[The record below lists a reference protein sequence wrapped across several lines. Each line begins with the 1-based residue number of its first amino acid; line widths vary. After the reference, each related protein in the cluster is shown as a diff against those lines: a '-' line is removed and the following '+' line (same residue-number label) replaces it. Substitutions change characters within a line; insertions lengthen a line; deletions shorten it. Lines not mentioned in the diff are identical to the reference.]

1 MWNEWHFFWARRNYI
16 PPRWK
21 HKPARPKLSLLLEPR
36 FGHSAVVNV
45 SIFQHEL
52 VPNKNHHA
60 KILPQLFIP
69 LIFSI
74 SLLLLSFFFL
84 PSLGFYFSKVGMDAS
99 GVLTVVSQL
108 RALTQDEASRPYI
121 ARRGVLPGLR
131 GFLDSTELKVVH
143 IALEALRNLS
153 AHKDNTEIV
162 AKEPRMIDT
171 LFSLFSHLRTGKHKF
186 FSAGKYTPKDAD
198 KATDMI
204 VECILFLRLEIL
216 KNSKHEG
223 SFQDVLTYAEVRSIH
238 VEGKMSPLRD
248 DSWRNPSS
256 STHSSRQRSGISV
269 SRGGVS
275 RPEKKKRADQKL
287 MKIRE
292 ANRRFASM
300 YTGKTQCF
308 EYKVDKLYQKTVRSE
323 AESVLLSTK
332 GIISFT
338 VDRSRN
344 ILSVFT
350 KLTQSGL
357 LEVLKD
363 CLEVEVKVAN
373 HTKTMMSHE
382 EDAIMQTP
390 PSHHAAG
397 KENSDSPKYLTP
409 EKVDEEK
416 SRYQK
421 KNTRAVLL
429 RSGDDSL
436 AARLARKQLE
446 KQQSS
451 GTGLLG
457 GMFKKFSLW

>member
-1 MWNEWHFFWARRNYI
+1 
-16 PPRWK
+16 
-21 HKPARPKLSLLLEPR
+21 
-36 FGHSAVVNV
+36 
-45 SIFQHEL
+45 
-52 VPNKNHHA
+52 
-60 KILPQLFIP
+60 
-69 LIFSI
+69 
-74 SLLLLSFFFL
+74 
-84 PSLGFYFSKVGMDAS
+84 MDAA
-99 GVLTVVSQL
+99 GVLTVVTQL

-131 GFLDSTELKVVH
+131 GFLDNSELKVVH

-171 LFSLFSHLRTGKHKF
+171 LFSLFSHLRTGNHKF
-186 FSAGKYTPKDAD
+186 FSAGKYTQKDAD
-198 KATDMI
+198 GATDAI
-204 VECILFLRLEIL
+204 VECILLLRLEIL
-216 KNSKHEG
+216 KNSRYEG
-223 SFQDVLTYAEVRSIH
+223 PFQDVLKYAEVRSIF

-256 STHSSRQRSGISV
+256 SAHSSHQRSGASG

-275 RPEKKKRADQKL
+275 RPERKKRADQKL

-308 EYKVDKLYQKTVRSE
+308 EYEVEKLYQKAVRSE

-338 VDRSRN
+338 IDRSRN
-344 ILSVFT
+344 VLSVFT
-350 KLTQSGL
+350 KLTQDGL
-357 LEVLKD
+357 LDVLKD
-363 CLEVEVKVAN
+363 CLEVEVKIATHACPGVP
-373 HTKTMMSHE
+373 SHE
-382 EDAIMQTP
+382 EDSIMKTP
-390 PSHHAAG
+390 PSRHSAGG

-409 EKVDEEK
+409 EKADDEK
-416 SRYQK
+416 AKHPK
-421 KNTRAVLL
+421 KNTRAILL

-436 AARLARKQLE
+436 AARLARKQQE
-446 KQQSS
+446 KQQSG

-457 GMFKKFSLW
+457 GMLKKFSLW